1 MTAVLNDTFANDP
14 FAPHSGQFPL
24 GRVNATKGNTDA
36 PSEPGV
42 RPWNLRRM
50 TPVEAPA
57 ATAPVGV
64 YDPQKQYSV
73 TAAGVPLVAAEP
85 SANSVSNLDGDE
97 GASEDWTYDFAPDSP
112 FQV

>member
-1 MTAVLNDTFANDP
+1 MTAVLNDTFAHDP
-14 FAPHSGQFPL
+14 ITPHSGQFPL

-36 PSEPGV
+36 PSQPGV

-50 TPVEAPA
+50 TPVETPSVTAPA
-57 ATAPVGV
+57 AV
-64 YDPQKQYSV
+64 YDPELQFAVS
-73 TAAGVPLVAAEP
+73 AGGAPSVAAEP

-97 GASEDWTYDFAPDSP
+97 GASEDWTYDFAPDAP